1 MFSGIVWA
9 ENLNAQT
16 GGAPAPAASPTT
28 LLNFLG
34 IPQGFHRLRD
44 ATANR
49 WGNNPGMERTD
60 PLKPIADPAN
70 LQSPNP
76 AIQTAAKIK
85 QAQDLAPQKIK
96 AIKYLATVGCGCYPN
111 VKEALV
117 AALDDCSEEV
127 RYEAAVA
134 LCRAAGNPCKQCEKN
149 GCCNAAVMNKLQELA
164 YGQDDQ
170 CCPKE
175 PSARV
180 RAAAQSALQACQ
192 RMHPEVGAPTIMPQG
207 APGGLPGGEPPH
219 TLQPRQER
227 PANAPKPL
235 IPEPPTEPTPA
246 PVKPTPTPVKP
257 TSASAQPTLAPA
269 KPIPA
274 PVKPTSASAQP
285 TLAPAQPTLAP
296 AQPTSVPAQPA
307 PTPAELTLAPARS
320 SSSPAETSDYT
331 EVSDIHTVA
340 TVGHQP

>member
-1 MFSGIVWA
+1 MPRRV
-9 ENLNAQT
+9 E
-16 GGAPAPAASPTT
+16 APAPAASPTT

-34 IPQGFHRLRD
+34 IPQGFQRLRD

-127 RYEAAVA
+127 RYQAAVA

-170 CCPKE
+170 CCPE
-175 PSARV
+175 GAV
-180 RAAAQSALQACQ
+180 RQGACCGT
-192 RMHPEVGAPTIMPQG
+192 VGLAGLPAD
-207 APGGLPGGEPPH
+207 APGGRRPDNHAPGSTWRLAG
-219 TLQPRQER
+219 RR
-227 PANAPKPL
+227 
-235 IPEPPTEPTPA
+235 
-246 PVKPTPTPVKP
+246 
-257 TSASAQPTLAPA
+257 APA
-269 KPIPA
+269 HPPA
-274 PVKPTSASAQP
+274 AAG
-285 TLAPAQPTLAP
+285 AA
-296 AQPTSVPAQPA
+296 
-307 PTPAELTLAPARS
+307 
-320 SSSPAETSDYT
+320 
-331 EVSDIHTVA
+331 
-340 TVGHQP
+340 G